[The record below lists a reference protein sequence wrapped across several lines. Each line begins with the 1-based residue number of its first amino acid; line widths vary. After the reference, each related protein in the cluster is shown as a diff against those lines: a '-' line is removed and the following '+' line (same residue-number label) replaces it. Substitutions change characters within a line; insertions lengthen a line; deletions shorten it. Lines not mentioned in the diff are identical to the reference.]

1 MKTYALVILGVLAV
15 WWVRVAINTYKDPN
29 AKGVHLAWFIV
40 AVLSLVV
47 LFPVAV
53 FGGFL

>member
-1 MKTYALVILGVLAV
+1 MKTYALVILGILAV
-15 WWVRVAINTYKDPN
+15 WWIRVAINTYDRPN
-29 AKGVHLAWFIV
+29 APGVHLAWFIV
-40 AVLSLVV
+40 AVISLVI

>member
-15 WWVRVAINTYKDPN
+15 WWIRVAINTYKDPN

-40 AVLSLVV
+40 AVLSLIV

-53 FGGFL
+53 VGGFL